1 MSARRLTLVLTLLAL
16 LIPAGAAQAATIWTP
31 INSNTTDTIS
41 SIVYQSPTRFWYATT
56 NGKIEYFNGSSFIAG
71 LNSPGEN
78 FTDLAFQPPDGVSGP
93 GTAGLYGYAVTSL
106 GHVWQTSNGGVSWTQ
121 LLTATLNTR
130 HDCSAGSPAEPV
142 SELNGVVWA
151 SSSVVYLLGD
161 NSTVQKSSAGN
172 SATPGFAEIN
182 KNGSGTCAVQSESS
196 TRNMND
202 ATFLPANPL
211 DGFII
216 SQDFGALYASSN
228 GFTSGIKKTDMV
240 NNFQGN
246 PRLAMDTGNP
256 NRLWAADHN
265 SGGAGCGELCLQV
278 TTDGGVTAAH
288 VTFPNDTN
296 PTVGLY
302 DVSSQ
307 GGVEVTAGSGGE
319 IFNSVD
325 GVNFYLNPAGGAL
338 ATENWRAEDAFDAAH
353 AAVGGEN
360 GALAVTAAA
369 NTIPDIIAP
378 TGTISGPTTVTSGTP
393 ATYTAAVADNAG
405 GSGINPAGYT
415 WTVPG
420 FPAQH
425 GASASYTFPKNAGS
439 ATITLTFTDNAG
451 NQGTATLNVTVN
463 NAPPVHRRAPSGS
476 QPTTI
481 STGGATITIYKIVF
495 VTGRNARFVPVNVSA
510 STGRKL
516 VATVLKGKKKLA
528 TGAIKFKRKGHGS
541 LHVKLSGK
549 VKPGTYTIV
558 VRVFTPKGKHVG
570 RQVSIKFKL
579 V

>member
-56 NGKIEYFNGSSFIAG
+56 NGKIEYFNGSSFVAG
-71 LNSPGEN
+71 SGITPGEN
-78 FTDLAFQPPDGVSGP
+78 FTDLAFQPSDGVSGP
-93 GTAGLYGYAVTSL
+93 GTTGLYGYAVTSL
-106 GHVWQTSNGGVSWTQ
+106 GHVWQTSNGGLSWAPVAAPT
-121 LLTATLNTR
+121 TRASCTDAT
-130 HDCSAGSPAEPV
+130 PV
-142 SELNGVVWA
+142 TETELNAVVWA

-161 NSTVQKSSAGN
+161 NSTVERSTAGN
-172 SATPGFAEIN
+172 TVAPGFAEIN
-182 KNGSGTCAVQSESS
+182 KTGSGSCAAQSESS
-196 TRNMND
+196 TRDMTD

-211 DGFII
+211 NGFML
-216 SQDFGALYASSN
+216 SRDFGGLYATSN

-246 PRLAMDTGNP
+246 PRIAMDAANP

-265 SGGAGCGELCLQV
+265 TGGAGCGELCLQV
-278 TTDGGVTAAH
+278 STDGGVNAAH
-288 VTFPNDTN
+288 VTFPNDAN

-307 GGVEVTAGSGGE
+307 GGVEVAAGTGGE

-378 TGTISGPTTVTSGTP
+378 TGTISGPSTVTSGTP

-425 GASASYTFPKNAGS
+425 GASASYTFPKDAGS

-451 NQGTATLNVTVN
+451 NQGTATHNVTVN
-463 NAPPVHRRAPSGS
+463 NAPPAHRRAPSGS

-481 STGGATITIYKIVF
+481 STGGAKITIFKIVT